1 MYSRKQRRIKLFCF
15 PYAGG
20 SAMIYHPW
28 KNKLGDGIELR
39 PIELAGRGRRI
50 NDASYQDL
58 QKVVE
63 DMLAQIRDEIQES
76 SYMLFGHSLG
86 AIIAY
91 ELAKKVREEGL
102 PRPQHLFFSGK
113 GAMHIERPEEKK
125 YHLMDNE
132 KFKKEILELGGTP
145 LEFFEYP
152 ELMELFLPLLK
163 SDFKIA
169 ETYSLNGGIQPFDQD
184 ITVLLGEADDLNDAQ
199 CTEWQQHTTKTC
211 HFHYFPG
218 GHFFINDE
226 QEKIVEIIRDI
237 VVQDTYPGYSVPQ

>member
-1 MYSRKQRRIKLFCF
+1 
-15 PYAGG
+15 
-20 SAMIYHPW
+20 MIYHPW
-28 KNKLGDGIELR
+28 KNKLGDDIELR

-50 NDASYQDL
+50 NDVPYQNL
-58 QKVVE
+58 EEVV
-63 DMLAQIRDEIQES
+63 DDISTQIREEILES
-76 SYMLFGHSLG
+76 PYMLFGHSLG

-91 ELAKKVREEGL
+91 ELARKAREENL
-102 PRPQHLFFSGK
+102 PRPRHLFFSGK

-169 ETYSLNGGIQPFDQD
+169 ETYSLNGDIRPFDQE
-184 ITVLLGEADDLNDAQ
+184 ITVLLGKADDLNDAQ

-211 HFHYFPG
+211 HFQYFPG

-226 QEKIVEIIRDI
+226 QEKIVQIIRD
-237 VVQDTYPGYSVPQ
+237 VVAQDTHSAYSTPQ